1 MMRVLACAL
10 LLALAGCAAIGL
22 APPERTT
29 AAGIESARPGK
40 AAKPGETVK
49 AAIALLLAN
58 HPEDAEILTLMD
70 PRKESGSDASIVA
83 SFLHVLAAD
92 RRRQRE
98 TAAARI
104 RDERRA
110 QEALRSRADA
120 AQERAAQ
127 LQQKLDALTELE
139 KTLSERQPS
148 SSR

>member
-1 MMRVLACAL
+1 MRPLLGCILAATLGACASVER
-10 LLALAGCAAIGL
+10 APGAG
-22 APPERTT
+22 
-29 AAGIESARPGK
+29 AGRESA
-40 AAKPGETVK
+40 ETVN

-70 PRKESGSDASIVA
+70 PRKESGGDVAAMA

-98 TAAARI
+98 SAAARV
-104 RDERRA
+104 REERRA
-110 QEALRSRADA
+110 QDALRTRAEA

-139 KTLSERQPS
+139 KSLTERQPS
-148 SSR
+148 SR